1 MTQHAVSTAPT
12 VQQQELDRVAQ
23 SDHTEGGSR
32 SRPVS
37 VPDSPSELLSTIDS
51 NFNARKPTGTPA
63 YPPFKSPEHDSIKV
77 ERRGAPKRKHSTETN
92 EENSERRSHTQEVP
106 CPMPSRV
113 VKLKLTREKMFQ
125 APQDRVSKPRNPLP
139 DCPITSQPSV
149 GQLSK
154 APDGNDQTSMNHQ
167 QKHRYPLQPIAVN
180 EAEKTG
186 MRPGS
191 WTSSC
196 RYAVNRKLVRPTKL
210 SGATRGFVVAT
221 LET

>member
-12 VQQQELDRVAQ
+12 VQQQELDRIAQ

-37 VPDSPSELLSTIDS
+37 VPDSPSELLSTVDS

-92 EENSERRSHTQEVP
+92 EENSERRSHTQEIP

-167 QKHRYPLQPIAVN
+167 QKHRYPLQAYCGERSREN
-180 EAEKTG
+180 RHA
-186 MRPGS
+186 S
-191 WTSSC
+191 
-196 RYAVNRKLVRPTKL
+196 RKLDQSLPLCSQPEARTTYQTVGRNARFRCGYP
-210 SGATRGFVVAT
+210 
-221 LET
+221 